1 MRNGES
7 RRMRER
13 KQGRKRITVDDERT
27 TYFRPV
33 FAEVSWNTRSLL
45 DLVRQ
50 HVWGNHG
57 RKMKNT
63 RWLCVVSVV
72 LNIAEAKVVAASLY
86 GPLPPTLSL
95 LFFLSLLPRPF
106 PPYYSLSLS
115 LVFSSLYSFF
125 VFSALCILEIFAQ
138 LASFFH
144 DAIRSLLWYLCF
156 ALFTGWGWQ
165 ESGCKRLCELSEPR
179 YINGAWKMT
188 FFHSFF
194 PSLLWKPFYSAEE
207 FIR

>member
-1 MRNGES
+1 
-7 RRMRER
+7 MRER
-13 KQGRKRITVDDERT
+13 KQGRKRITVDERT

-33 FAEVSWNTRSLL
+33 FAEASWNTRSPL

-106 PPYYSLSLS
+106 PPYYSLPLSLF

-125 VFSALCILEIFAQ
+125 VFSALY
-138 LASFFH
+138 S
-144 DAIRSLLWYLCF
+144 WNLCP
-156 ALFTGWGWQ
+156 T
-165 ESGCKRLCELSEPR
+165 SR
-179 YINGAWKMT
+179 
-188 FFHSFF
+188 FF
-194 PSLLWKPFYSAEE
+194 PRRHSQPSVIFM
-207 FIR
+207 FRVI